1 MVTYKNVVNFSIE
14 FSFKKQ
20 NPKPKTMRNI
30 KLLFV
35 ALLFSIGAKAQD
47 AGSLSLNVYGGYTFT
62 DKVEFYNTYGYV
74 EEGFQY
80 GGGLEYFVY
89 GGSSIELKYLRMD
102 THLPL
107 YGPMG
112 RQINEGNDKGAINY
126 ILLGGNHYFGT
137 NTNVSPFLGASL
149 GVGILEAPQNGNG
162 TYFAWD
168 LKAGVKIKTDSPV
181 SINLNAYLQSVS
193 AAIGDSYYYTYY
205 GVVGVTDFVS
215 AYQFGL
221 GATLSFNFK

>member
-1 MVTYKNVVNFSIE
+1 MKH
-14 FSFKKQ
+14 
-20 NPKPKTMRNI
+20 I
-30 KLLFV
+30 KFLFFV
-35 ALLFSIGAKAQD
+35 LLFSIVANAQD
-47 AGSLSLNVYGGYTFT
+47 AGSLSLNIYGGYTFT
-62 DKVEFYNTYGYV
+62 DKVEYMNTYGYV

-89 GGSSIELKYLRMD
+89 GGSAIELKYLRMD

-112 RQINEGNDKGAINY
+112 KQINEGDDKGAINY

-149 GVGILEAPQNGNG
+149 GVGILETPQSGSD

-168 LKAGVKIKTDSPV
+168 LKAGVKIKTGSPV

-193 AAIGDSYYYTYY
+193 AAVGNSYYYTYY
-205 GVVGVTDFVS
+205 GIVGATDYV
-215 AYQFGL
+215 ATYQFGL